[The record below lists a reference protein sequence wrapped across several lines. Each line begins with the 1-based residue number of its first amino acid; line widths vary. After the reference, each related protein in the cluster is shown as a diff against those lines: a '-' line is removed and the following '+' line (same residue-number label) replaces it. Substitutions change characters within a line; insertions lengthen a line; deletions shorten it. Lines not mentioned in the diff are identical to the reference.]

1 MTDLDRLIRLNV
13 ELEGLLKVLLDRDSI
28 HARSL
33 LAEKFDEYSR
43 GLSRYLA
50 EGAPATADAAVLG
63 QAQALAA
70 EAHSVE
76 VKDQEAVDPEVADE
90 TDAATAA
97 IEAGEEHAAEAE
109 AVAEEPVVVEPVAEI
124 PEAPVPPVAPEVI
137 GEEPVAEEPVAE
149 AAAAP
154 EAVENTKLL
163 RAFTLNDKFR
173 FRRELFNGDIEDFA
187 DTLSLLAHMPS
198 YAEAVDYLTNDL
210 LWDTRNPNVEDFFAI
225 LKDNMP
231 S

>member
-43 GLSRYLA
+43 GLARYLA
-50 EGAPATADAAVLG
+50 EGAPAAADAAVLG
-63 QAQALAA
+63 RAQALAA
-70 EAHSVE
+70 EAHAVE
-76 VKDQEAVDPEVADE
+76 VKDQEAVDPEVTDE

-109 AVAEEPVVVEPVAEI
+109 AVAEEPVVVEPVTEI
-124 PEAPVPPVAPEVI
+124 PVAPVPPVAPEVI
-137 GEEPVAEEPVAE
+137 EEEPVAE
-149 AAAAP
+149 AAAAS

>member
-70 EAHSVE
+70 EAHAVE

-97 IEAGEEHAAEAE
+97 IEAGQEYV
-109 AVAEEPVVVEPVAEI
+109 AVPVTEEPVEEESEAEI
-124 PEAPVPPVAPEVI
+124 PETPEVI
-137 GEEPVAEEPVAE
+137 EEEPASESAGS
-149 AAAAP
+149 

-163 RAFTLNDKFR
+163 RAFTLNDKVR

>member
-70 EAHSVE
+70 EAHAVE
-76 VKDQEAVDPEVADE
+76 VKDQEAVDSEVTDE

-97 IEAGEEHAAEAE
+97 IEAGEEHAAETE

-124 PEAPVPPVAPEVI
+124 PEAPLPPVAPEVI
-137 GEEPVAEEPVAE
+137 EEEPVAEEP
-149 AAAAP
+149 AAS

>member
-70 EAHSVE
+70 EAHAVE

-97 IEAGEEHAAEAE
+97 IEAGEEHAAEAK

-137 GEEPVAEEPVAE
+137 EEEPVAE
-149 AAAAP
+149 AAAVP

>member
-50 EGAPATADAAVLG
+50 EGAPAIADAAVLG
-63 QAQALAA
+63 HAQALAA

-76 VKDQEAVDPEVADE
+76 VKDQEAVDSEVTDE

-124 PEAPVPPVAPEVI
+124 PEAPVPPVALEVI
-137 GEEPVAEEPVAE
+137 EEEPVAE
-149 AAAAP
+149 AAAAS

>member
-33 LAEKFDEYSR
+33 LAEKFDEYSH

-70 EAHSVE
+70 EAHAVE

-137 GEEPVAEEPVAE
+137 EEEPVAE
-149 AAAAP
+149 AAAVP

>member
-43 GLSRYLA
+43 GLASYLA
-50 EGAPATADAAVLG
+50 EGAPAAADAAVLG
-63 QAQALAA
+63 RAQALAA
-70 EAHSVE
+70 EAHAVE
-76 VKDQEAVDPEVADE
+76 VKDQEAVDPEVTDE

-109 AVAEEPVVVEPVAEI
+109 AVAEEPVVVEPVTEI
-124 PEAPVPPVAPEVI
+124 PVAPVPPVAPEVI
-137 GEEPVAEEPVAE
+137 EEEPVAE
-149 AAAAP
+149 AAAAS

>member
-63 QAQALAA
+63 RAQALAA
-70 EAHSVE
+70 EAHAVE
-76 VKDQEAVDPEVADE
+76 VKDQEAVDSEVTDE

-137 GEEPVAEEPVAE
+137 EEEPVAEEP
-149 AAAAP
+149 AAS

>member
-70 EAHSVE
+70 EAYAVE
-76 VKDQEAVDPEVADE
+76 VKDQEAVDSEVTDE

-124 PEAPVPPVAPEVI
+124 PEAPVPPVAPDVI
-137 GEEPVAEEPVAE
+137 EEEHVAEEP
-149 AAAAP
+149 AAS

>member
-70 EAHSVE
+70 EAHAVE
-76 VKDQEAVDPEVADE
+76 VKDQEAVDPEVTDE

-97 IEAGEEHAAEAE
+97 IEAGQEYV
-109 AVAEEPVVVEPVAEI
+109 AVPVTEEPIEEESEAEI
-124 PEAPVPPVAPEVI
+124 PETPEVI
-137 GEEPVAEEPVAE
+137 EEEPASESAGS
-149 AAAAP
+149 

>member
-70 EAHSVE
+70 EAHAVE
-76 VKDQEAVDPEVADE
+76 VKDQEAVDSEVTDE

-97 IEAGEEHAAEAE
+97 IEAGEELAAEAE

-137 GEEPVAEEPVAE
+137 EEEPVAEEP
-149 AAAAP
+149 AAS

>member
-70 EAHSVE
+70 EAHAVE

-137 GEEPVAEEPVAE
+137 EEEPVAE
-149 AAAAP
+149 AAAVP

>member
-33 LAEKFDEYSR
+33 LAEKFEEYSH
-43 GLSRYLA
+43 GLAGYLA
-50 EGAPATADAAVLG
+50 E
-63 QAQALAA
+63 
-70 EAHSVE
+70 AHVME
-76 VKDQEAVDPEVADE
+76 KKVREAVGSGPADE
-90 TDAATAA
+90 TDAAT
-97 IEAGEEHAAEAE
+97 EAGEEDAVGAGPVVESAVEEGPVPETPVTPEIPAEE
-109 AVAEEPVVVEPVAEI
+109 HVAEEEPAEQ
-124 PEAPVPPVAPEVI
+124 EH
-137 GEEPVAEEPVAE
+137 
-149 AAAAP
+149 
-154 EAVENTKLL
+154 VENTKLL

>member
-70 EAHSVE
+70 EAHAVE
-76 VKDQEAVDPEVADE
+76 VKDQEAVDSEVTDE

-137 GEEPVAEEPVAE
+137 EEEPVAEEP
-149 AAAAP
+149 AAS

>member
-70 EAHSVE
+70 EAHAVE
-76 VKDQEAVDPEVADE
+76 VKDQEAVDSEVTDE

-137 GEEPVAEEPVAE
+137 EEEHVAEEP
-149 AAAAP
+149 AAS

>member
-70 EAHSVE
+70 EAHAVE
-76 VKDQEAVDPEVADE
+76 VKDQEAVYPEVTDE

-97 IEAGEEHAAEAE
+97 IEAGEEHAAEA
-109 AVAEEPVVVEPVAEI
+109 VAEEPVVVEPVAEI
-124 PEAPVPPVAPEVI
+124 PVAPAPHVVPEVI
-137 GEEPVAEEPVAE
+137 EEEPVAE